1 MFEARQ
7 ISKTSISLISDED
20 DELFEPNE
28 EEFEAYEEKKWSR
41 SHLRTKFQS
50 LELHNLF
57 RKYTDKI
64 NFGYFSL
71 FLILTFLLF
80 FTHLVLLLIENIDS
94 KEEIVAVLPDLIV
107 YSLVILLALTGFILL
122 EVINRQQQKWT
133 YTCLTSFIIIFVAN
147 FGLPLYH
154 DLRKTADLYT
164 YMPAYTFLLVISC
177 YMFFGVEKNWVA
189 CSLGVAVSCVH
200 VLILALNTYKR
211 SDKLVERVFS
221 DIIFLTCFNGL
232 GLYIRYLNEIVQRK
246 SFLDRRDCIEST
258 FQLRNEK
265 KQEEQLMASII
276 PAPLINKVRQNY
288 LRSQENFQKFGRIG
302 QFEKPE
308 DLLETHE
315 GVTILFADIVNY
327 TYITNQ
333 LNVHD
338 LLETLNELFG
348 RFDDA
353 SDRLK
358 VIRIK
363 FLGDCYYC
371 VSGLPPDAPSNPAE
385 ACVDLGLAMI
395 KIIADVREKNN
406 LDIDMRIGIH
416 TGRTISGII
425 GKVKYQFDIWS
436 KDVDIA
442 NKMESE
448 GSAGK
453 VHITSA
459 TKALLQKNYNIV
471 ETEKG
476 ETVPQFK
483 QHNLKTF
490 LVSPFQNEEEVLLA
504 GSEPAS
510 SALRTSLFRKNG
522 SLSLLN
528 HLPVSAPIAEG
539 PRDTLTLIESNN
551 IDQDLRR
558 RSPYVSADPKRSMVF
573 QRRASQRFRATEDRR
588 LTGEVKRRTA
598 FMSSNFKRY
607 MERTEEVATEM
618 EKTIDDMSFS
628 KRDQYV
634 AKGTEINSLLIFKD
648 KKNELQYVKMKDP
661 MFKYYVS
668 SQVVLILCVYLIQ
681 NLTLDS
687 RAWLRYEFIISQ
699 LILMLILLPS
709 TWTYYLYLRFYTQFV
724 DTPPQNPVVR
734 FFYNTSKYITYN
746 FWARL
751 IIYTL
756 VWMLCLSCVFLEV
769 WSCHNESMKES
780 NPANYEHCITPW
792 HMTESCAL
800 ALIMTFLFLKIF
812 LWIKFFYA
820 LLTTVAYSYCVL
832 YFVTPI
838 YYKNSET
845 FNPHLSPQVSHVLS
859 VVFLMLTLHLIDR
872 QTDYMNRLDFLWTS
886 KLLEEKR
893 KANEQ
898 QAVNTNMLIN
908 ILPKHVAKIYLDVNK
923 EMNDLYF
930 ETHHNAAVMFASMI
944 FDEVYTENE
953 MSFLTVMNQYITII
967 DTLINRKEFSKVEK
981 IKIAKWTYMA
991 ACGLTIP
998 GENEQETHH
1007 TNSTLEVLLNFAS
1020 TMFKQFHEHN
1030 NLFVQFNLRIGIC
1043 HGPIV
1048 AGVVGSKKPLYDIW
1062 GNAVNMASR
1071 MDSTGS
1077 AGHIQVLEETAIE
1090 VEKLGYKCVPRGMR
1104 TVKGVGE
1111 MPTFF
1116 VELDR
1121 EFNLVRKPPEVS

>member
-1 MFEARQ
+1 MLIMFYRG
-7 ISKTSISLISDED
+7 SWK
-20 DELFEPNE
+20 
-28 EEFEAYEEKKWSR
+28 
-41 SHLRTKFQS
+41 LRKTKFQS

-80 FTHLVLLLIENIDS
+80 FTHLVLLLIESIHS
-94 KEEIVAVLPDLIV
+94 KEETLAVLPDLIV
-107 YSLVILLALTGFILL
+107 YSLVILLALTSFILL
-122 EVINRQQQKWT
+122 EVIHRKHQRWT
-133 YTCLTSFIIIFVAN
+133 YICFVSFIIIFVAN

-154 DLRKTADLYT
+154 DLQKTMDSYT

-189 CSLGVAVSCVH
+189 CSLGVAVSFVH
-200 VLILALNTYKR
+200 VLTLALMTYKQ
-211 SDKLVERVFS
+211 SDKLVARVFS

-246 SFLDRRDCIEST
+246 SFLDRRDCIENT

-288 LRSQENFQKFGRIG
+288 LRSQENLEKYGRIG

-315 GVTILFADIVNY
+315 GVTILFADIVNF
-327 TYITNQ
+327 TYMTNQ

-395 KIIADVREKNN
+395 KIITDVREKNN

-448 GSAGK
+448 GLAGM
-453 VHITSA
+453 VHITST
-459 TKALLQKNYNIV
+459 TKALLQKHYNIK

-490 LVSPFQNEEEVLLA
+490 LISPFENEEEVSSI
-504 GSEPAS
+504 GSEPLSPAPR
-510 SALRTSLFRKNG
+510 ASLFRKNG
-522 SLSLLN
+522 SLPLLN
-528 HLPVSAPIAEG
+528 HLLLPSPIVEE

-558 RSPYVSADPKRSMVF
+558 RSPNANVDPRRSMLF
-573 QRRASQRFRATEDRR
+573 QSRTSQRFRATEDRR
-588 LTGEVKRRTA
+588 LTGDVKRRTA

-607 MERTEEVATEM
+607 MERTEEVAKEM
-618 EKTIDDMSFS
+618 EKTIDNMSFS

-634 AKGTEINSLLIFKD
+634 AKGSEINSLLIFKD
-648 KKNELQYVKMKDP
+648 KENELQYVKMKDP

-699 LILMLILLPS
+699 LILVLVLLPS

-724 DTPPQNPVVR
+724 DRPPQNLVAR

-751 IIYTL
+751 TIYTL
-756 VWMLCLSCVFLEV
+756 VWTLYLSCVFLEV
-769 WSCHNESMKES
+769 WSCHNENIKE
-780 NPANYEHCITPW
+780 PDRANDEHCMVPW

-812 LWIKFFYA
+812 LWIKFLYA

-838 YYKNSET
+838 YKSSET
-845 FNPHLSPQVSHVLS
+845 FSPHLSPQVSHVLS
-859 VVFLMLTLHLIDR
+859 VVFLMITLHLIDR

-886 KLLEEKR
+886 KLLDEKR

-908 ILPKHVAKIYLDVNK
+908 ILPKHVAKIYLNVNK
-923 EMNDLYF
+923 EMNDLYS
-930 ETHHNAAVMFASMI
+930 EAHNNAAVMFASMI

-991 ACGLTIP
+991 ACGLTVP
-998 GENEQETHH
+998 GENEQEAHH
-1007 TNSTLEVLLNFAS
+1007 ASSTLEVLLNFAS

-1030 NLFVQFNLRIGIC
+1030 NSFVQFNLRIGIC

-1062 GNAVNMASR
+1062 GNTVNMASR

-1077 AGHIQVLEETAIE
+1077 AGHIQVLKETAVE
-1090 VEKLGYKCVPRGMR
+1090 VEKLGYKCVPRGIR
-1104 TVKGVGE
+1104 RVKGVGDIA
-1111 MPTFF
+1111 TFF
-1116 VELDR
+1116 VELDE
-1121 EFNLVRKPPEVS
+1121 EFNLVRKPPEDS